1 MHDYFLFVG
10 LPYIALFSLIVGV
23 IYRFNSDKYSISSLS
38 SQFLEKEKL
47 LWGSVPWHIGII
59 VILLGHIVAFTM
71 PSFLHALVSNVRILY
86 TFEAIGLTFALFA
99 LCGLVILFIRRLRN
113 ARIQAVTSNM
123 DLVVLSLLTI
133 QILLGILTSTL
144 FRWGASWSTHTLAPY
159 IQSIFL
165 FRPDI
170 TYVTSMPLIV
180 KLHIANAWLIIL
192 LIPFSRLVHIFAL
205 PLEYLFRLP
214 QIVVWNS
221 RKQEEAVIVA
231 QAEAESRRYFLK
243 ALIGITGGLI
253 LLVTGI
259 ADKVIPFFRGA
270 ELTKKEKEELLNNKL
285 EKMKA
290 AIKQKELE
298 SERLTKDFIYV
309 ADLKDLKTDE
319 GMYFTDYQMKPALAF
334 KGNNGLPVLYS
345 AKCTH
350 LGCTIINKVK
360 DGKLLCPCHISH
372 FDIKTGNVIDGPAPK
387 PLPQIKYILMDSNTQ
402 IVTNIDTTKLN
413 EYKVYIVKGENT

>member
-1 MHDYFLFVG
+1 MHDYFLFIG
-10 LPYIALFSLIVGV
+10 LPYVALFSLVVGT
-23 IYRFNSDKYSISSLS
+23 IYRFNSSKYSISSLS

-47 LWGSVPWHIGII
+47 FWGSLPWHIGII
-59 VILLGHIVAFTM
+59 TILLGHIVAFTM
-71 PSFLHALVSNVRILY
+71 PSFLQALVSNVKILY
-86 TFEAIGLTFALFA
+86 TLEAIGLTFALFA

-123 DLVVLSLLTI
+123 DLVILSLLTV

-144 FRWGASWSTHTLAPY
+144 YRWGASWSTHTLAPY
-159 IQSIFL
+159 IQSVFS

-170 TYVTSMPLIV
+170 TYVINMPFIV
-180 KLHIANAWLIIL
+180 KSHIAIAWLIIL
-192 LIPFSRLVHIFAL
+192 LIPFSRLIHIFAL

-221 RKQEEAVIVA
+221 RRQEEAVITA
-231 QAEAESRRYFLK
+231 QVETESKRYFLK
-243 ALIGITGGLI
+243 ALIGIASGIVLLI
-253 LLVTGI
+253 TGI
-259 ADKVIPFFRGA
+259 ADKVIPFFRGP
-270 ELTKKEKEELLNNKL
+270 ELTQGEKEELLKNKL
-285 EKMKA
+285 QKMKA
-290 AIKQKELE
+290 TIKQKELE

-319 GMYFTDYQMKPALAF
+319 GIYFTDYQMKPALAF
-334 KGNNGLPVLYS
+334 KGNEGLPVLYS

-387 PLPQIKYILMDSNTQ
+387 PLPQVKYILMDSNNQ
-402 IVTNIDTTKLN
+402 IVVNVDKAKLD
-413 EYKVYIVKGENT
+413 EYRVYIVKDKNT